1 MESPPQNLFLSI
13 PLKKADKIKW
23 TPVLLAYIIMSYAEE
38 AKKYEADCEQLDLLR
53 EHALNQTTE
62 NALGLED
69 LSIYFNQL
77 TFLGS
82 RFPLNLNF
90 HIGWFPI
97 FRPKQKPEIISNL
110 NYEKCCVLYRMAG
123 MYSEL
128 GCSQNTVSTEGTRR
142 ACQYFQNAAGC
153 LQYVQSGILPD
164 LRAKAPQDF
173 ELLDP
178 LVSLMMAQAHEC
190 IWQKAVM
197 EHMKHGTVARLAVKV
212 ADLYDAFLS
221 NIHKKMIPDDW
232 NRNVE
237 AKSNYFQAVAQYQ
250 KANEAIS
257 NGRYGEE
264 IARLRLAKK
273 SNSVAL
279 THIKALH
286 PSFTDQLTALDQSI
300 DRDLVRAEKDNDLVY
315 METVPEPSQLAP
327 ILRSDMVKPT
337 VPSFITHPN
346 YWLVLADRPNDPLF
360 IKRPLFDKL
369 VPFAVHQ
376 AISVFADKKD
386 YIIKVDVVGKNQE
399 LNADQQRCLDELNI
413 PYALDAIDALP
424 AQLIDHAE
432 EVQHEGGIQSLHDML
447 YKIQAM
453 SNKTLKLI
461 EDGFNALEEE
471 NEQDATLSRQYG
483 KLWNRPPSRTLTH
496 DLLTLGTQY
505 NDTVQ
510 AAQKADRIVQAKV
523 NNWGKAIAMLSRP
536 ASEIKAHLPSLSYD
550 DEYHAEIHEL
560 LDNIRS
566 KLDLLKTANDER
578 TRLETE
584 AKALAENDDISDVLL
599 SKANELTKGSPVIK
613 LEPEQFASVFD
624 QHLQVYRRIQ
634 EQILTH
640 VDPQNDLLQSITDL
654 HGQLT
659 LLTANKGPLIKREK
673 AISNLDS
680 AFTKFKEIRTNL
692 VEGIKFYSN
701 YTDTISQFRDD
712 CQEFAI
718 SRRLEATELS
728 RDANPTRLLLLKK

>member
-1 MESPPQNLFLSI
+1 M
-13 PLKKADKIKW
+13 
-23 TPVLLAYIIMSYAEE
+23 
-38 AKKYEADCEQLDLLR
+38 
-53 EHALNQTTE
+53 
-62 NALGLED
+62 
-69 LSIYFNQL
+69 
-77 TFLGS
+77 
-82 RFPLNLNF
+82 
-90 HIGWFPI
+90 
-97 FRPKQKPEIISNL
+97 
-110 NYEKCCVLYRMAG
+110 NYEKCCVLYRIAG

-128 GCSQNTVSTEGTRR
+128 GCSQNTVSTESTRR

-153 LQYVQSGILPD
+153 LQYIQSDILPD

-221 NIHKKMIPDDW
+221 NIHKKMISDDW
-232 NRNVE
+232 SHNVE

-264 IARLRLAKK
+264 IARLRLAKI
-273 SNSVAL
+273 SNTAAL
-279 THIKALH
+279 SHTKALH
-286 PSFTDQLTALDQSI
+286 LSFVDQLTALNQSI
-300 DRDLVRAEKDNDLVY
+300 DRDLIRAEKDNDLVY

-337 VPSFITHPN
+337 VPNFVTHPN

-386 YIIKVDVVGKNQE
+386 YIVKVDIVGKNQE
-399 LNADQQRCLDELNI
+399 LNADQQRCLDELKI
-413 PYALDAIDALP
+413 PYVLDVIDALP

-447 YKIQAM
+447 YKIQNM
-453 SNKTLKLI
+453 SSKTLRLI

-496 DLLTLGTQY
+496 ELLTLGTQY

-536 ASEIKAHLPSLSYD
+536 ASEIKAHLPSLPYD

-566 KLDLLKTANDER
+566 KLDLLKTVNDER

-584 AKALAENDDISDVLL
+584 AKTLAENDDISDVLL

-624 QHLQVYRRIQ
+624 QHLQTYKRIQ
-634 EQILTH
+634 EQIITY

-659 LLTANKGPLIKREK
+659 LLTANKSPLIKREK
-673 AISNLDS
+673 AISNLES

-712 CQEFAI
+712 CIEFAI
-718 SRRLEATELS
+718 SRKLEAADLS
-728 RDANPTRLLLLKK
+728 RDANPTQLLLLKK